1 MKRRRTS
8 GIVYLVGAGPGDP
21 SLLTVRGQELLRRAD
36 VVVYDHLVAP
46 QLLQLCPS
54 TTRTVYVGK
63 EAERS
68 SAASQRAINRLLIRE
83 ARVGRLVVRLKGGDP
98 FVFGRGGEE
107 ALALTEAR
115 VSYEVVPGVTSA
127 VAVPAYA
134 GIPVTHRQYA
144 SSVTIMT
151 GHEHPDKPQSAIRW
165 NELAKVSDTLVCLMS
180 VKTLPMITGKLMQYG
195 QAATTPCAV
204 IERGTTPQQRT
215 VTGTLKTIAIR
226 AVRAK
231 IQPPAALIVGD
242 VVKLRAQLNWFETRP
257 LFGKRIVVTRAAEK
271 ATALVQQLEGLGAQ
285 VEQLPA
291 IELVPVAHNGLFQ
304 DAVQAIPQTDWV
316 FFTSPEGI
324 ERFVTMLKPFRKDL
338 RWLVGCHIGAIGPKT
353 AAAIEAAGL
362 HVDFIPRQFR
372 QEGVLM
378 DLPRR
383 VLDGKRALIVCAEGS
398 RDVLADGL
406 RKRGMR
412 VMKVPIYRAVVPHAL
427 RKHVL
432 TVFKTPVDA
441 VTVTS
446 ASCVEHLHRAL
457 QSAGKSALFRR
468 LRFASIGPVTSRAI
482 RARGGRVFIEAKVS
496 TIEGLVD
503 ALSKM
508 RR

>member
-1 MKRRRTS
+1 MKRVGFT
-8 GIVYLVGAGPGDP
+8 GTVYLVGAGPGDP
-21 SLLTVRGQELLRRAD
+21 ALLTLRGAELLRRAD
-36 VVVYDHLVAP
+36 VVIYDHLVAP
-46 QLLQLCPS
+46 QLLTLCSSSARIMYAGKGAGRPD
-54 TTRTVYVGK
+54 TTR
-63 EAERS
+63 
-68 SAASQRAINRLLIRE
+68 QRAINRRLIRE
-83 ARVGRLVVRLKGGDP
+83 ARAGRTVIRLKGGDP

-107 ALALTEAR
+107 ALALAEAKIP
-115 VSYEVVPGVTSA
+115 YEVVPGVTSA

-134 GIPVTHRQYA
+134 GIPVTHRHYA

-195 QAATTPCAV
+195 RSATTPCAV
-204 IERGTTPQQRT
+204 IEWGATPRQRT
-215 VTGTLKTIAIR
+215 VTGTLKTIAQR
-226 AVRAK
+226 AARAA
-231 IQPPAALIVGD
+231 IQPPATLVVGH

-257 LFGKRIVVTRAAEK
+257 LFGKRIVVTRATEK
-271 ATALVQQLEGLGAQ
+271 AGPLVEQLEALGAQ

-291 IELVPVAHNGLFQ
+291 IELVPVAHNGLFR

-316 FFTSPEGI
+316 FFTSPESI
-324 ERFVTMLKPFRKDL
+324 ERFVTMLKPYRKDL
-338 RWLVGCHIGAIGPKT
+338 RWLSGCHIGAIGPKT
-353 AAAIEAAGL
+353 AAAVEAAGL

-412 VMKVPIYRAVVPHAL
+412 VMKVPIYRAVVPPTL
-427 RKHVL
+427 RRHVL

-457 QSAGKSALFRR
+457 QVAGKGPLFRR
-468 LRFASIGPVTSRAI
+468 LRFASIGPVTSRAV
-482 RARGGRVFIEAKVS
+482 RARGGRVVIEANVS
-496 TIEGLVD
+496 TIEGLVN